1 MAEVMAGEVRTEGDH
16 PKTKSF
22 GWRCIL
28 QNKIIGSY
36 NSRNAN
42 DNTVAL
48 FLLLI
53 LLLFLSCAGPGRFT
67 RLEKTG
73 GTPGNSF
80 FQTNF
85 DSLWSSRTILITPQ
99 SQAMQGSPIMTPGMQ
114 PGRPAG
120 GTRFELI
127 VRATLMDSTV
137 IKSGIN
143 EYAQLISMS
152 TEEKND
158 FRMRFDQEHYQG
170 QYLYI
175 WALIMTPF
183 SDEYLKLD
191 RWTFFLETEAG
202 QQLEPKKMV
211 EQKLLPAIRA
221 RELSPDTTL
230 ESIPSPFPSR
240 HRSRPFKIVEFYFPL
255 NDYDSIPLLGGK
267 FKTLKFGV
275 VNAANLEDKSSESWN
290 LEQIRNKN

>member
-1 MAEVMAGEVRTEGDH
+1 M
-16 PKTKSF
+16 
-22 GWRCIL
+22 

-202 QQLEPKKMV
+202 QQLEPKKIV

-221 RELSPDTTL
+221 AELSPDTTL

-267 FKTLKFGV
+267 TKSLKFGV
-275 VNAANLEDKSSESWN
+275 VNAANLEDKSSGSWN
-290 LEQIRNKN
+290 LEQIRSKD